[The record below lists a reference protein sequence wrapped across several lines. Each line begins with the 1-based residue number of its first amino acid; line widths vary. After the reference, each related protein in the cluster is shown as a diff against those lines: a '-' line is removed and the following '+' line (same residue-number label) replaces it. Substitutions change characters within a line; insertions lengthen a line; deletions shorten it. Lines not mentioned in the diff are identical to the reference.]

1 MLINLAHLERA
12 YNFKLLFLQRFR
24 KVKLLSV
31 VKLRHFTL
39 GIPSIKELLILMDF
53 ALKGNKNK

>member
-12 YNFKLLFLQRFR
+12 YSFNLLFLQRFP

-31 VKLRHFTL
+31 VTLRHVPL
-39 GIPSIKELLILMDF
+39 RIPSIKELLILMDF